1 MTSAKLIIAAF
12 TIVLF
17 FSCGPSFS
25 QKEGQVKILK
35 PLNVEN
41 TSSLSRLTLLKN
53 KSPIT
58 KVLSENA
65 DSLYSWAS
73 EIITHI
79 DKIKAKLVSMHSY
92 GDSVGISAQVY
103 SNGKFLIRLDS
114 VKVLAGI
121 DNIEVASR
129 LMIGNPNHPKETDH
143 ADGNNYT
150 AVVLRNKLD
159 TFR

>member
-65 DSLYSWAS
+65 DSLYS
-73 EIITHI
+73 
-79 DKIKAKLVSMHSY
+79 
-92 GDSVGISAQVY
+92 
-103 SNGKFLIRLDS
+103 
-114 VKVLAGI
+114 
-121 DNIEVASR
+121 
-129 LMIGNPNHPKETDH
+129 
-143 ADGNNYT
+143 
-150 AVVLRNKLD
+150 
-159 TFR
+159 